1 MLHVNDLTYRIGDR
15 LILDHASFNLPDGA
29 KVGLVGRNGAG
40 KTTLFKIIQGDLATE
55 SGTVTLPRGMKI
67 GAVAQEAPGGPE
79 TLIEVVLAADKERAA
94 LLAEAE
100 TADGLRRAEIE
111 TRLTDIGAHSAPA
124 RAAAILHG
132 LGFDAE
138 AQNRP
143 CSDFSGGWRMRVA
156 LAAVLFTEPDLLLL
170 DEPTNYLDLEGT
182 LWLYDYLGRYPHTVL
197 VISHDRELLDTC
209 VNHILHLDRGKLAIY
224 RGGYTSF
231 AKQYAE
237 KRELTAKMAAKQEA
251 ERKHLQAF
259 VDRFKAKAS
268 KARQAQSRVKRLA
281 KLEPIAT
288 IVEDDVLPFNLP
300 GPERPVAPP
309 LITVEGAAVGYGE
322 RTILDRLNLTLSPD
336 DRIALLGSNGNGKS
350 TFCKL
355 IGGRLAPMNGEMRRP
370 SKIEVAYLAQHQLEE
385 LNRKATAND
394 HLAERMP
401 DAPVARIRARAAQLG
416 FPGAKADTPVSSLSG
431 GEKARLL
438 MGLAAFE
445 GPHLLI
451 LDEPTNHLDIDSRT
465 ALMEAINDYTGA
477 VILVSHDRFLI
488 EACADRLWLVGKLS
502 GGERARL
509 ALALITRDAPHLL
522 ILDEPTNHLDVD
534 SREALVQALNGYE
547 GAVIIVSH
555 DRHMIE
561 LTADRLV
568 LVENGG
574 ATEYA
579 GSVDDYIDLVL
590 GRGASA
596 PEKPKQQRH
605 DRKAAA
611 RAREDARA
619 LKKAAAEAEAAS
631 ARLAAQCSALDR
643 AMFDPANAPT
653 EFANL
658 PMSELSKRRA
668 RVAAE
673 LEAAEARWLDV
684 NEQLER
690 LAA

>member
-15 LILDHASFNLPDGA
+15 LILDHASFNLPTGA

-40 KTTLFKIIQGDLATE
+40 KTTLFKIIQGELATE
-55 SGTVTLPRGMKI
+55 SGGVALPRGMKI

-79 TLIEVVLAADKERAA
+79 SLIDVVLAADKERSA

-100 TADGLRRAEIE
+100 TADGIRRAEIE

-124 RAAAILHG
+124 RAATILHG

-143 CSDFSGGWRMRVA
+143 CSAFSGGWRMRVA

-197 VISHDRELLDTC
+197 VISHDRELLDAC
-209 VNHILHLDRGKLAIY
+209 VNHILHLDRGKLTIY

-268 KARQAQSRVKRLA
+268 KARQAQSRVKRLEKMEA
-281 KLEPIAT
+281 ITT

-300 GPERPVAPP
+300 GPERPAAPP
-309 LITVEGAAVGYGE
+309 LITVESGAVGYGE
-322 RTILDRLNLTLSPD
+322 RVVLDRLNLTIAPD

-355 IGGRLAPMNGEMRRP
+355 IGGRLEPMKGEMRTPTRMD
-370 SKIEVAYLAQHQLEE
+370 VAYFAQHQLDE
-385 LNRKATAND
+385 LNPKATAYD
-394 HLAERMP
+394 HVAERMP
-401 DAPVARIRARAAQLG
+401 DTPIARIRARTAQIG
-416 FPGAKADTPVSSLSG
+416 FPGAKADTPVSALSG

-438 MGLAAFE
+438 MGLAAFS

-488 EACADRLWLVGKLS
+488 EACADRLWIVGNGSVKPFDGDMDDYRQLVLS
-502 GGERARL
+502 GDLDPQKRSDRPQAPTASKIDERR
-509 ALALITRDAPHLL
+509 
-522 ILDEPTNHLDVD
+522 
-534 SREALVQALNGYE
+534 
-547 GAVIIVSH
+547 
-555 DRHMIE
+555 
-561 LTADRLV
+561 
-568 LVENGG
+568 
-574 ATEYA
+574 
-579 GSVDDYIDLVL
+579 
-590 GRGASA
+590 
-596 PEKPKQQRH
+596 
-605 DRKAAA
+605 
-611 RAREDARA
+611 
-619 LKKAAAEAEAAS
+619 AAAERRVALAPLRKKLEALESRMAKLTDVIGKVDAALADGTAFQKDPAKATELSKMRAEAAATLAS
-631 ARLAAQCSALDR
+631 AEEEWLMLS
-643 AMFDPANAPT
+643 
-653 EFANL
+653 
-658 PMSELSKRRA
+658 SEI
-668 RVAAE
+668 E
-673 LEAAEARWLDV
+673 EAGA
-684 NEQLER
+684 
-690 LAA
+690 

>member
-15 LILDHASFNLPDGA
+15 LILDRASFNLPTGA

-40 KTTLFKIIQGDLATE
+40 KTTLFKIIQGDLPTE

-132 LGFDAE
+132 LGFDSE

-209 VNHILHLDRGKLAIY
+209 VNHILHLDRGKLSIY

-268 KARQAQSRVKRLA
+268 KARQAQSRVKRLEKMEA
-281 KLEPIAT
+281 ITT

-300 GPERPVAPP
+300 GPERPAAPP
-309 LITVEGAAVGYGE
+309 LIAVEGGAVGYGE
-322 RTILDRLNLTLSPD
+322 RIVLDRLNLTIAPD

-355 IGGRLAPMNGEMRRP
+355 IGRRLAPMKGEMRTPTRMD
-370 SKIEVAYLAQHQLEE
+370 VAYFAQHQLDE
-385 LNRKATAND
+385 LNPKATAYD
-394 HLAERMP
+394 HVAERMP
-401 DAPVARIRARAAQLG
+401 DTPIARIRARAAQIG
-416 FPGAKADTPVSSLSG
+416 FPGAKADTPVSALSG

-438 MGLAAFE
+438 MGLAAFN

-488 EACADRLWLVGKLS
+488 EACADRLWIVGSGSVRPFDGDMDDYRQLVLS
-502 GGERARL
+502 GELDPQKRSDRPQAPTASKVDERR
-509 ALALITRDAPHLL
+509 
-522 ILDEPTNHLDVD
+522 
-534 SREALVQALNGYE
+534 
-547 GAVIIVSH
+547 
-555 DRHMIE
+555 
-561 LTADRLV
+561 
-568 LVENGG
+568 
-574 ATEYA
+574 
-579 GSVDDYIDLVL
+579 
-590 GRGASA
+590 
-596 PEKPKQQRH
+596 
-605 DRKAAA
+605 
-611 RAREDARA
+611 
-619 LKKAAAEAEAAS
+619 AAAERRTALAPLRKKLEALEARMAKLADVIGKVDAALADGTAFQKDPAKATELSKMRAEAAS
-631 ARLAAQCSALDR
+631 ALGILEEEWLVLSSEIEEASA
-643 AMFDPANAPT
+643 
-653 EFANL
+653 
-658 PMSELSKRRA
+658 
-668 RVAAE
+668 
-673 LEAAEARWLDV
+673 
-684 NEQLER
+684 
-690 LAA
+690 

>member
-15 LILDHASFNLPDGA
+15 LILDHASFNLPTGA

-40 KTTLFKIIQGDLATE
+40 KTTLFKIIQGELATE
-55 SGTVTLPRGMKI
+55 SGGVALPRGMKI

-79 TLIEVVLAADKERAA
+79 SLIDVVLAADKERSA

-100 TADGLRRAEIE
+100 TADGIRRAEIE

-124 RAAAILHG
+124 RAATILHG

-143 CSDFSGGWRMRVA
+143 CSAFSGGWRMRVA

-197 VISHDRELLDTC
+197 VISHDRELLDAC
-209 VNHILHLDRGKLAIY
+209 VNHILHLDRGKLTIY

-268 KARQAQSRVKRLA
+268 KARQAQSRVKRLEKMEA
-281 KLEPIAT
+281 ITT

-300 GPERPVAPP
+300 GPERPAAPP
-309 LITVEGAAVGYGE
+309 LITVESGAVGYGE
-322 RTILDRLNLTLSPD
+322 RVVLDRLNLTIAPD

-355 IGGRLAPMNGEMRRP
+355 IGGRLEPMKGEMRTPTRMD
-370 SKIEVAYLAQHQLEE
+370 VAYFAQHQLDE
-385 LNRKATAND
+385 LNPKATAYD
-394 HLAERMP
+394 HVAERMP
-401 DAPVARIRARAAQLG
+401 DTPIARIRARTAQIG
-416 FPGAKADTPVSSLSG
+416 FPGAKADTPVSALSG

-438 MGLAAFE
+438 MGLAAFR

-488 EACADRLWLVGKLS
+488 EACADRLWIVGNGSVKPFDGDMDDYRQLVLS
-502 GGERARL
+502 GDLDPQKRSDRPQAPTASKIDERR
-509 ALALITRDAPHLL
+509 
-522 ILDEPTNHLDVD
+522 
-534 SREALVQALNGYE
+534 
-547 GAVIIVSH
+547 
-555 DRHMIE
+555 
-561 LTADRLV
+561 
-568 LVENGG
+568 
-574 ATEYA
+574 
-579 GSVDDYIDLVL
+579 
-590 GRGASA
+590 
-596 PEKPKQQRH
+596 
-605 DRKAAA
+605 
-611 RAREDARA
+611 
-619 LKKAAAEAEAAS
+619 AAAERRVALAPLRKKLEALERRMAKLTDVIGKVDAALADGTAFQKDPAKATELSKMRAEAAATLAS
-631 ARLAAQCSALDR
+631 AEEEWLMLS
-643 AMFDPANAPT
+643 
-653 EFANL
+653 
-658 PMSELSKRRA
+658 SEI
-668 RVAAE
+668 E
-673 LEAAEARWLDV
+673 EAGA
-684 NEQLER
+684 
-690 LAA
+690 

>member
-1 MLHVNDLTYRIGDR
+1 MLHANDLTYRIGDR
-15 LILDHASFNLPDGA
+15 LILDHASFNLPTGS

-40 KTTLFKIIQGDLATE
+40 KTTLFRIILGEISSE
-55 SGTVTLPRGMKI
+55 SGGISLPRNTKI

-79 TLIEVVLAADKERAA
+79 TLIQVVLAADTERTR

-100 TADGLRRAEIE
+100 TADGFRRAEIE

-143 CSDFSGGWRMRVA
+143 CSSFSGGWRMRVA
-156 LAAVLFTEPDLLLL
+156 LASVLFTEPDLLLL

-182 LWLYDYLGRYPHTVL
+182 LWLYDYLARYPHTVL
-197 VISHDRELLDTC
+197 IISHDRDLLDTC

-231 AKQYAE
+231 ARQYAE
-237 KRELTAKMAAKQEA
+237 KRELTAKMQAKQEA

-309 LITVEGAAVGYGE
+309 LIAVEGAAVGYGE

-355 IGGRLAPMNGEMRRP
+355 IGGRLDPMRGEMRRP
-370 SKIEVAYLAQHQLEE
+370 AKMEVAYFAQHQLEE
-385 LNRKATAND
+385 LNPKATAYD
-394 HLAERMP
+394 HVAERMP

-488 EACADRLWLVGKLS
+488 EACADRLWLVGNGTVKPFDGDMDDYRALVLS
-502 GGERARL
+502 GDLDASRRQDKPQASSASKTDERR
-509 ALALITRDAPHLL
+509 
-522 ILDEPTNHLDVD
+522 
-534 SREALVQALNGYE
+534 
-547 GAVIIVSH
+547 
-555 DRHMIE
+555 
-561 LTADRLV
+561 
-568 LVENGG
+568 
-574 ATEYA
+574 
-579 GSVDDYIDLVL
+579 
-590 GRGASA
+590 
-596 PEKPKQQRH
+596 
-605 DRKAAA
+605 
-611 RAREDARA
+611 
-619 LKKAAAEAEAAS
+619 AAAERRMALAPLRKRLEALEARMAKLSEAIDKIDAALADGSAFQKDPAKATELAKMRAEAAET
-631 ARLAAQCSALDR
+631 LAAV
-643 AMFDPANAPT
+643 
-653 EFANL
+653 E
-658 PMSELSKRRA
+658 E
-668 RVAAE
+668 E
-673 LEAAEARWLDV
+673 WLEVSGEIEMAGA
-684 NEQLER
+684 
-690 LAA
+690 

>member
-1 MLHVNDLTYRIGDR
+1 MLHANDLTYRIGDR
-15 LILDHASFNLPDGA
+15 LILDHASFNLPTGS

-40 KTTLFKIIQGDLATE
+40 KTTLFRIILGEISSE
-55 SGTVTLPRGMKI
+55 SGGISLPRNTKI

-79 TLIEVVLAADKERAA
+79 TLIQVVLAADTERTR

-100 TADGLRRAEIE
+100 TADGFRRAEIE

-143 CSDFSGGWRMRVA
+143 CSSFSGGWRMRVA
-156 LAAVLFTEPDLLLL
+156 LASVLFTEPDLLLL

-182 LWLYDYLGRYPHTVL
+182 LWLYDYLARYPHTVL
-197 VISHDRELLDTC
+197 IISHDRDLLDTC

-231 AKQYAE
+231 ARQYAE
-237 KRELTAKMAAKQEA
+237 KRELTAKMQAKQEA

-309 LITVEGAAVGYGE
+309 LIAVEGAAVGYGE

-355 IGGRLAPMNGEMRRP
+355 IGGRLDPMRGEMRRP
-370 SKIEVAYLAQHQLEE
+370 AKMEVAYFAQHQLEE
-385 LNRKATAND
+385 LNPKATAYD
-394 HLAERMP
+394 HVAERMP

-488 EACADRLWLVGKLS
+488 EACADRLWLVGSGTVKPFDGDMDDYRALVLS
-502 GGERARL
+502 GDLDASRRQDKPQASSASKTDERR
-509 ALALITRDAPHLL
+509 
-522 ILDEPTNHLDVD
+522 
-534 SREALVQALNGYE
+534 
-547 GAVIIVSH
+547 
-555 DRHMIE
+555 
-561 LTADRLV
+561 
-568 LVENGG
+568 
-574 ATEYA
+574 
-579 GSVDDYIDLVL
+579 
-590 GRGASA
+590 
-596 PEKPKQQRH
+596 
-605 DRKAAA
+605 
-611 RAREDARA
+611 
-619 LKKAAAEAEAAS
+619 AAAERRMALAPLRKRLEALEARMAKLSEAIDKIDAALADGSAFQKDPAKATELAKMRAEAAET
-631 ARLAAQCSALDR
+631 LAAV
-643 AMFDPANAPT
+643 
-653 EFANL
+653 E
-658 PMSELSKRRA
+658 E
-668 RVAAE
+668 E
-673 LEAAEARWLDV
+673 WLEVSGEIEMAGA
-684 NEQLER
+684 
-690 LAA
+690 

>member
-15 LILDHASFNLPDGA
+15 LILDHASFNLPTGS

-40 KTTLFKIIQGDLATE
+40 KTTLFKIIQGELATE
-55 SGTVTLPRGMKI
+55 SGTITLPRGMRI

-79 TLIEVVLAADKERAA
+79 RLIDVVLAADKERTA

-100 TADGLRRAEIE
+100 TADGIRRAEIE
-111 TRLTDIGAHSAPA
+111 MRLTDIGAHSAA
-124 RAAAILHG
+124 SRAAAILHG

-138 AQNRP
+138 AQERP

-209 VNHILHLDRGKLAIY
+209 VNHILHLDRGKLTIY

-300 GPERPVAPP
+300 GPERPAAPP
-309 LITVEGAAVGYGE
+309 LITLESGAVGYGE
-322 RTILDRLNLTLSPD
+322 RIVLDRLNLTIAPD

-355 IGGRLAPMNGEMRRP
+355 IGARLAPMKGEMRTP
-370 SKIEVAYLAQHQLEE
+370 SRMDVAYFAQHQLDE
-385 LNRKATAND
+385 LNPKATAYD
-394 HLAERMP
+394 HVAERMP
-401 DAPVARIRARAAQLG
+401 DMPVAKIRARTAQIG
-416 FPGAKADTPVSSLSG
+416 FPGAKADTPVSALSG

-438 MGLAAFE
+438 MGLAAFN

-488 EACADRLWLVGKLS
+488 EACAERLWIVGNGTVKPFDGDMDDYRQLVLS
-502 GGERARL
+502 GDLDPQKQSDRPQAPSASKVDERR
-509 ALALITRDAPHLL
+509 
-522 ILDEPTNHLDVD
+522 
-534 SREALVQALNGYE
+534 
-547 GAVIIVSH
+547 
-555 DRHMIE
+555 
-561 LTADRLV
+561 
-568 LVENGG
+568 
-574 ATEYA
+574 
-579 GSVDDYIDLVL
+579 
-590 GRGASA
+590 
-596 PEKPKQQRH
+596 
-605 DRKAAA
+605 
-611 RAREDARA
+611 
-619 LKKAAAEAEAAS
+619 AAAERRAALAPLRKKLETIEARMAKLTEVIGKVDAALADGTAFLKDPAKATELSKMRAEAADT
-631 ARLAAQCSALDR
+631 LAS
-643 AMFDPANAPT
+643 
-653 EFANL
+653 
-658 PMSELSKRRA
+658 
-668 RVAAE
+668 
-673 LEAAEARWLDV
+673 LEEEWLMVSGEIEEASV
-684 NEQLER
+684 
-690 LAA
+690 